1 MSEKKTNADQDSPR
15 AAQRRRSR
23 RRFDAANGCP
33 RESSAGESSAGESPA
48 MAADEDLQALLDSW
62 QSPLI
67 AVPASLDAR
76 VLNSYRELLK
86 EKEMNLHQRPSE
98 ILAPQYALPAASVG
112 GAHAEYQLTILEE
125 RGLLTRLLAEMR
137 ETARDAELTRAEF
150 RRDPFNFVRR
160 LSAAYGSMM
169 WRTLR
174 QENTAYGIVAAF
186 VAVITLVGA
195 VAALDGFQKRGG
207 SLLAERLRDDLVY
220 LGGVTEIPKEQPKPD
235 ESAAGMA
242 KGTGGGAKPLQ
253 ERAGGGGGGGRHEDK
268 PAVNG
273 KLPQATLLPQVLAP
287 DPHPPTIRNPSL
299 PTAAT
304 IQADPVLFPTD
315 TRAINYGD
323 PKSKATELSSGS
335 GDGNGIG
342 EGTGGGVGSGRGTG
356 YGPGEGFNTGGGPTH
371 LGGGGPGGGDGVGNM
386 DYGRPFTPKEVT
398 RKANITSKPEPLYT
412 EAARQNQVTGT
423 VRLRLI
429 LSASGQVTGI
439 TPLTKLPDGLTE
451 KAIEAARRISFT
463 PAEKDGRKVS
473 QYVTIE
479 YNFNIY

>member
-1 MSEKKTNADQDSPR
+1 MSEKDKIQFALHTK
-15 AAQRRRSR
+15 RRRS
-23 RRFDAANGCP
+23 DLDPAQGQT
-33 RESSAGESSAGESPA
+33 GESRVESPRLT
-48 MAADEDLQALLDSW
+48 AADEDLKALLDSW

-67 AVPASLDAR
+67 VVPASLDAR

-86 EKEMNLHQRPSE
+86 EKEMNLHQRRSE
-98 ILAPQYALPAASVG
+98 VLVPQYALPTAAA

-125 RGLLTRLLAEMR
+125 RGLLSRLLLEVS

-160 LSAAYGSMM
+160 MSAAYGAMM

-174 QENTAYGIVAAF
+174 QENTAYGIVTAF
-186 VAVITLVGA
+186 VAVLTLAGA
-195 VAALDGFQKRGG
+195 VAALDGFQKRDG
-207 SLLAERLRDDLVY
+207 SLLADRVREDLIYVGK
-220 LGGVTEIPKEQPKPD
+220 LTDIPKEEPRP
-235 ESAAGMA
+235 EEGTPGMS
-242 KGTGGGAKPLQ
+242 KGTGGGAKAEQ
-253 ERAGGGGGGGRHEDK
+253 SNAGGGGGGGRREDK

-287 DPHPPTIRNPSL
+287 DPKPPAISNPSL

-335 GDGNGIG
+335 GEGNGIG
-342 EGTGGGVGSGRGTG
+342 DGTGGGVGSGRGTG
-356 YGPGEGFNTGGGPTH
+356 YGPGEGFNTGGGPAK
-371 LGGGGPGGGDGVGNM
+371 LGGGGPGGGGG
-386 DYGRPFTPKEVT
+386 DYARTFNPREVT
-398 RKANITSKPEPLYT
+398 RKASITSKPEPLYT
-412 EAARQNQVTGT
+412 EEARKNQVTGT

-429 LSASGQVTGI
+429 LSASVQVTGI